1 MDVQELIND
10 ANKFADQ
17 AIRRSRFQSLGTS
30 IREWLTEPVIVY
42 RLHLITMTSL
52 LFLFIGYEIL
62 NY

>member
-30 IREWLTEPVIVY
+30 IRQWLTEPVIVY
-42 RLHLITMTSL
+42 KLHLITMTSL

>member
-42 RLHLITMTSL
+42 KLHLITMTSL